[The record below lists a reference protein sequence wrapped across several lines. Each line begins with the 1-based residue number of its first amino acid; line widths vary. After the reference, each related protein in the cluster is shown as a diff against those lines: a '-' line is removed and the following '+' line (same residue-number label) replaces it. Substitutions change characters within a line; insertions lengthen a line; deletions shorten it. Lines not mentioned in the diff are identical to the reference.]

1 MYDPE
6 TVLNPDGLQVYEV
19 PEGYDLGEIDEARI
33 QEAAEIMYDV
43 FPEEVVANWPDLPPE
58 IKEVF
63 LDEYAARLSES
74 LGIDTL
80 DVVVDYNCEPG
91 TLGYTNGMDGTIHIN
106 AEYINSGTDLTTIL
120 NTVAHETRH
129 CFQQEAINH
138 PEKYPDIPQEL
149 IDCWKYEF
157 ENYVDGSYDP
167 FGYAYQFIEVDA
179 RNFGEDVYN
188 AYEDMLKF

>member
-6 TVLNPDGLQVYEV
+6 MVLNPEGLNVYEV
-19 PEGYDLGEIDEARI
+19 PEDYDLGEIDEVRI
-33 QEAAEIMYDV
+33 NEAAELMYEV
-43 FPEEVVANWPDLPPE
+43 FPEEVVSNWPDLPAE
-58 IKEVF
+58 TKEAL

-80 DVVVDYNCEPG
+80 DVIVDYDIEPG
-91 TLGYTNGMDGTIHIN
+91 TLGYTNGHDGTIHIN
-106 AEYINSGTDLTTIL
+106 AEYVNSGTDLTTIL

-149 IDCWKYEF
+149 IDRWDYENN
-157 ENYVDGSYDP
+157 NYIDGSYDP
-167 FGYAYQFIEVDA
+167 FGYAYQDIEIDA

-188 AYEDMLKF
+188 AYEAMLNF